1 MAHPRPLARILVEDV
16 ALTAGLGV
24 LVAAMALGTLRLSP
38 SDVDWQCIALGD
50 RAASMG
56 WWARTLELLKATA
69 SLGFCDSPIVRGA
82 TLAGALRAA
91 QTTAVLVG
99 AAMVLSALIA
109 IPLGVLSATGSSRPA
124 VEPLL
129 RGLQRALAA
138 ISSVPV
144 LVWCT
149 VIFLVAARG
158 FGVIPGDMRHATLSL
173 ALGIVAM
180 TFGDRLLID
189 VLQRT
194 EHATRDVLEQPYF
207 RLVRA
212 GGFGVS
218 RHVLQSLVGPL
229 ATALLTRTMFLV
241 GSAIVVELLFDL
253 PGLGVVIRESLATA
267 TPAPKVAMAAAV
279 VVICAGVT
287 ARVLQRAV
295 TALADRRSLA

>member
-24 LVAAMALGTLRLSP
+24 LVAAMALGTLHLSP
-38 SDVDWQCIALGD
+38 SDVDWQCVALGD
-50 RAASMG
+50 RATAMR
-56 WWARTLELLKATA
+56 WWARTVELLKATA
-69 SLGFCDSPIVRGA
+69 SLSFCDSPIVRGA
-82 TLAGALRAA
+82 TLVGALRAA

-99 AAMVLSALIA
+99 AAMLLSAAIA
-109 IPLGVLSATGSSRPA
+109 IPLGMLCATGSSRPSVA
-124 VEPLL
+124 RLL
-129 RGLQRALAA
+129 HTFQRVLAT

-144 LVWCT
+144 LVWST
-149 VIFLVAARG
+149 AIFLVAARG
-158 FGVIPGDMRHATLSL
+158 FGVIPGDTQHATVSV
-173 ALGIVAM
+173 ALGVLAM

-267 TPAPKVAMAAAV
+267 TPAPRVAMAATV
-279 VVICAGVT
+279 VVIGAGVA
-287 ARVLQRAV
+287 ARVMQRAV
-295 TALADRRSLA
+295 TALADRRTLA